1 MSAESG
7 RHWAERLFDREM
19 TVHEVEPET
28 YARIHYHTDG
38 TVTLD
43 EGYGG
48 AFIESDTLY
57 QLEAWR

>member
-1 MSAESG
+1 MSADAG
-7 RHWAERLFDREM
+7 RHWTEAILGDEM
-19 TVHEVEPET
+19 QTHEVEPET
-28 YARIHYHTDG
+28 FARVHYHTDG

-57 QLEAWR
+57 ELGAWR

>member
-1 MSAESG
+1 MSAASD
-7 RHWAERLFDREM
+7 RHWTEEVLGDEM
-19 TVHEVEPET
+19 DTHEVEPET
-28 YARIHYHTDG
+28 FCRVHYHCDG